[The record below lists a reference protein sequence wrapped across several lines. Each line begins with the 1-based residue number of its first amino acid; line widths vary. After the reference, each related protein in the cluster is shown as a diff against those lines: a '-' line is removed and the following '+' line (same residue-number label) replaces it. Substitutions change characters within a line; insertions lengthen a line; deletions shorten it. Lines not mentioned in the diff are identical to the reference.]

1 MIAKRATVRENFFP
15 QKKKCKVVKW
25 RCWKQAINHQQYWV
39 WLLCKI
45 QAWQRVYWDISVGR
59 IITVTSC
66 SRDKLSRCLFWT
78 KIVIQPPL
86 EECIQCGEYYLPAE
100 STLMYSCLK
109 YYKKLPIDFYMLL
122 SLLVL
127 KSGQTCS
134 FFIVFLHSMIDG
146 TRIFSNSLLFFK

>member
-1 MIAKRATVRENFFP
+1 MNQKAFSKLICFTKLLQNKKKQRFRDLATKWLLKEQLSEKTFLPR
-15 QKKKCKVVKW
+15 KKKCKVVKW

-86 EECIQCGEYYLPAE
+86 EECIQCGEYYLSAE

-109 YYKKLPIDFYMLL
+109 YYI
-122 SLLVL
+122 ST
-127 KSGQTCS
+127 Q
-134 FFIVFLHSMIDG
+134 
-146 TRIFSNSLLFFK
+146 NN